1 MRRRV
6 YCGVTLIREKVRKRL
21 IGERK
26 SHVY

>member
-1 MRRRV
+1 MRHRV
-6 YCGVTLIREKVRKRL
+6 YCGVTLVKEKARKRL